1 MSSYKISRP
10 NPIRLMSLEEE
21 KADIGRN
28 MPREDTD
35 IHKGEHYMKTET
47 EAGAMYL
54 QVKEHQRLAATT
66 EARREKHRGEKHGV
80 DFLPEF

>member
-35 IHKGEHYMKTET
+35 IHRH
-47 EAGAMYL
+47 
-54 QVKEHQRLAATT
+54 
-66 EARREKHRGEKHGV
+66 RER
-80 DFLPEF
+80 